1 MRFNGTDEQEALR
14 RQARQ
19 LLKQHSAPAAVRR
32 AIELEAGWE
41 PELWAK
47 LVDLGWT
54 ALLVPEEQGG
64 LGLGW
69 VEAAAIFEEAGAALL
84 CAPLFSTVA
93 LATNLLLL
101 ADAGSPARALL
112 GEIAGGRLRATVAW
126 RGSEGA
132 GGGDEGKDGLASA
145 SARREGDRVVLSGGH
160 GAVVD
165 GHTAELLIVS
175 AREPDGGVG
184 LYVVPAASP
193 GLQRRPRA
201 TLDLTRKLA
210 DVELAGVTL
219 PATARLPGDGAALLG
234 RMLDRAKVMLAAE
247 QLGGAERCLEMAVD
261 YAKTRVQFG
270 RPIGSFQAVKHR
282 CADML
287 VQVESA
293 RSACAWAS
301 WCADSDEAEL
311 PVAAG
316 LARSFVSEA
325 FMRVAG
331 DNIQV
336 HGGMGFTWE
345 HDAHLYFRR
354 ARSAASL
361 LGEARD
367 ERLALAARMGL

>member
-1 MRFNGTDEQEALR
+1 MRFDPTDEQEALR

-19 LLKQHSAPAAVRR
+19 LLKQHSSPVAVRR
-32 AIELEAGWE
+32 ALDTMAGWE
-41 PELWAK
+41 PDLWAK
-47 LVDLGWT
+47 LVELGWT

-69 VEAAAIFEEAGAALL
+69 VEAASIFEEAGAALL

-101 ADAGSPARALL
+101 VDAGSPSRALL
-112 GEIAGGRLRATVAW
+112 SEIAGGQLRATVAW
-126 RGSEGA
+126 AAPEGHVA
-132 GGGDEGKDGLASA
+132 TR
-145 SARREGDRVVLSGGH
+145 ARRDGDRVVLHGAR

-165 GHTAELLIVS
+165 GHTAELLIV
-175 AREPDGGVG
+175 AADEDDGGIG
-184 LYVVPAASP
+184 LYLVPAATA
-193 GLQRRPRA
+193 GLERNPRP
-201 TLDLTRKLA
+201 TLDLVRKLA
-210 DVELAGVTL
+210 DVALHEVTL
-219 PATARLPGDGAALLG
+219 PATARLPGDGAALLE
-234 RMLDRAKVMLAAE
+234 RMLERAKVMLAAE

-282 CADML
+282 LADML
-287 VQVESA
+287 VLVESA
-293 RSACAWAS
+293 RSACAWAT

-311 PVAAG
+311 PLAAAA
-316 LARSFVSEA
+316 ARSYVSEA
-325 FMRVAG
+325 FLRVAG

-354 ARSAASL
+354 ARSAATL
-361 LGEARD
+361 LGEPQG
-367 ERLALAARMGL
+367 ERAVLATRIGW

>member
-1 MRFNGTDEQEALR
+1 MRFNRTDEQEALT

-19 LLKQHSAPAAVRR
+19 LLKQHSSSAAVRR
-32 AIELEAGWE
+32 AIESQAGWE

-47 LVDLGWT
+47 LVELGWT

-69 VEAAAIFEEAGAALL
+69 AELGAIFEEAGAALL

-101 ADAGSPARALL
+101 ADGGAPARALL
-112 GEIAGGRLRATVAW
+112 GEIAGGQLRATVAW
-126 RGSEGA
+126 AQPQFGITA
-132 GGGDEGKDGLASA
+132 A
-145 SARREGDRVVLSGGH
+145 SARRDRDRVILSGGR

-165 GHTAELLIVS
+165 GHTADILIVS
-175 AREPDGGVG
+175 AREADGGVG
-184 LYVVPAASP
+184 LYVVPAATH
-193 GLQRRPRA
+193 GLVRKAQP

-210 DVELAGVTL
+210 DVALHDVTL

-234 RMLDRAKVMLAAE
+234 RMLERAKVMLAAE
-247 QLGGAERCLEMAVD
+247 QLGGAERCLEMSVD

-287 VQVESA
+287 VLVESA
-293 RSACAWAS
+293 RSACAWAA
-301 WCADSDEAEL
+301 WCADSDESEL
-311 PVAAG
+311 PVAAS
-316 LARSFVSEA
+316 LARSYVSEA

-331 DNIQV
+331 DTIQV

-361 LGEARD
+361 LGEARE
-367 ERLALAARMGL
+367 ERAVLAARIGW